1 MERPRA
7 GKHYPRSVGEFQAWF
22 RTDADCHDYLDWL
35 RWPAGFACPSCG
47 HGERWSLGDRRIM
60 CARCG
65 SRTSVTA
72 GTIFERTRTPLTV
85 WFTASWLF
93 ATGKDGIS
101 ALSLKR
107 TLEFGSYQTAW
118 AILHRLRSV
127 LVRPGRDRLMGT
139 VEVDETYIG
148 GEEPGLR
155 SGRARGKK
163 VLTGIAVEVH
173 DPKGLGRCRMGPLAN
188 ASAGSLHAFVA
199 DHVEP
204 GARVIT
210 DGWGGYLGLEQLG
223 YLHDRRSQRAAR
235 ARGED
240 PHELLPTVH
249 RVASLVKRWLLG
261 THQGSVGDAHLPGY
275 LNEFVFRFNRRRSRS
290 RGLVFFRVLE
300 LAVAHAP
307 VSYHD
312 LIAHRRPR
320 ALPPSPPPTRGHP
333 PEPGAPTRESA
344 LESWGSGRLRL
355 NGYPQVG
362 LYIFAN
368 ADISINSRSERLR
381 SGVEKMSASIEKGRQ
396 AVHPESSAIADVVK
410 ERYGRLASQVASPTR
425 TSCCG
430 SVEDASC
437 GQRASVIT
445 ADLYSAG
452 QTDGLPEDA
461 VRASLGCGNPT
472 RLAELEVGQTVL
484 DLGSGGGIDV
494 LLAARHVGPQGF
506 VYGLDMTDEMLTL
519 ARTNQHAAGV
529 TNVEFLQ
536 GEIETIPLPN
546 ASVDVIIS
554 NCVINLSA
562 DKDRVLSE
570 AYRVLRPGGRLAV
583 SDVVRRRDVD
593 PAVEQDMNLWT
604 GCIAGALHET
614 DYLERLQAA
623 GFQNVAIEPTR
634 ILDAGVPT
642 EGAECCGDPESDAV
656 LSGAYMSAF
665 IRGTKHA

>member
-1 MERPRA
+1 
-7 GKHYPRSVGEFQAWF
+7 
-22 RTDADCHDYLDWL
+22 
-35 RWPAGFACPSCG
+35 
-47 HGERWSLGDRRIM
+47 
-60 CARCG
+60 
-65 SRTSVTA
+65 
-72 GTIFERTRTPLTV
+72 
-85 WFTASWLF
+85 
-93 ATGKDGIS
+93 
-101 ALSLKR
+101 
-107 TLEFGSYQTAW
+107 
-118 AILHRLRSV
+118 
-127 LVRPGRDRLMGT
+127 
-139 VEVDETYIG
+139 
-148 GEEPGLR
+148 
-155 SGRARGKK
+155 
-163 VLTGIAVEVH
+163 
-173 DPKGLGRCRMGPLAN
+173 
-188 ASAGSLHAFVA
+188 
-199 DHVEP
+199 
-204 GARVIT
+204 
-210 DGWGGYLGLEQLG
+210 
-223 YLHDRRSQRAAR
+223 
-235 ARGED
+235 
-240 PHELLPTVH
+240 
-249 RVASLVKRWLLG
+249 
-261 THQGSVGDAHLPGY
+261 
-275 LNEFVFRFNRRRSRS
+275 
-290 RGLVFFRVLE
+290 
-300 LAVAHAP
+300 
-307 VSYHD
+307 
-312 LIAHRRPR
+312 
-320 ALPPSPPPTRGHP
+320 
-333 PEPGAPTRESA
+333 
-344 LESWGSGRLRL
+344 
-355 NGYPQVG
+355 
-362 LYIFAN
+362 
-368 ADISINSRSERLR
+368 
-381 SGVEKMSASIEKGRQ
+381 MSASIEKGRQ

-410 ERYGRLASQVASPTR
+410 ERYGRIASQVASLTR

-430 SVEDASC
+430 SEEDASG

-452 QTDGLPEDA
+452 QPDGLPEDA

-519 ARTNQHAAGV
+519 ARTNQHATGV

-634 ILDAGVPT
+634 ILDVGAPT
-642 EGAECCGDPESDAV
+642 EGAECCGDPESDAM

>member
-127 LVRPGRDRLMGT
+127 LARPGRDRLMGT

-355 NGYPQVG
+355 NGYPQ
-362 LYIFAN
+362 
-368 ADISINSRSERLR
+368 RS
-381 SGVEKMSASIEKGRQ
+381 
-396 AVHPESSAIADVVK
+396 
-410 ERYGRLASQVASPTR
+410 
-425 TSCCG
+425 
-430 SVEDASC
+430 
-437 GQRASVIT
+437 
-445 ADLYSAG
+445 
-452 QTDGLPEDA
+452 
-461 VRASLGCGNPT
+461 
-472 RLAELEVGQTVL
+472 
-484 DLGSGGGIDV
+484 
-494 LLAARHVGPQGF
+494 
-506 VYGLDMTDEMLTL
+506 
-519 ARTNQHAAGV
+519 
-529 TNVEFLQ
+529 
-536 GEIETIPLPN
+536 
-546 ASVDVIIS
+546 
-554 NCVINLSA
+554 
-562 DKDRVLSE
+562 
-570 AYRVLRPGGRLAV
+570 
-583 SDVVRRRDVD
+583 
-593 PAVEQDMNLWT
+593 
-604 GCIAGALHET
+604 
-614 DYLERLQAA
+614 
-623 GFQNVAIEPTR
+623 
-634 ILDAGVPT
+634 
-642 EGAECCGDPESDAV
+642 
-656 LSGAYMSAF
+656 
-665 IRGTKHA
+665 